1 MGDFVAAEQHY
12 ENALGIIDA
21 IQDSDFAMLHR
32 SIIYCAKGDLK
43 VHEVFDEKPTPHM
56 LVELQDSMNVEAGQ
70 EHASGSLM
78 IDIDKI
84 PSMMNVEK
92 SMTIEEI
99 LMKMQN
105 LLHHIMMKTMKVKA
119 L

>member
-12 ENALGIIDA
+12 ENALEIIDA

-56 LVELQDSMNVEAGQ
+56 LCAARKHERGGW
-70 EHASGSLM
+70 SGPCIWISY
-78 IDIDKI
+78 DR
-84 PSMMNVEK
+84 
-92 SMTIEEI
+92 
-99 LMKMQN
+99 
-105 LLHHIMMKTMKVKA
+105 H
-119 L
+119 